1 MHAIRHGSALQ
12 VLRPGHRVIQ
22 RLEDTVRRR
31 GEDAI
36 RSAEKIIDELP
47 TSERQEVSL
56 PETLSTTENIGFLR
70 DGEK

>member
-1 MHAIRHGSALQ
+1 
-12 VLRPGHRVIQ
+12 VIQ

-47 TSERQEVSL
+47 TSAKRS
-56 PETLSTTENIGFLR
+56 
-70 DGEK
+70 

>member
-47 TSERQEVSL
+47 TSERQEVLKCFDDLCSQL
-56 PETLSTTENIGFLR
+56 PDEALVA
-70 DGEK
+70 